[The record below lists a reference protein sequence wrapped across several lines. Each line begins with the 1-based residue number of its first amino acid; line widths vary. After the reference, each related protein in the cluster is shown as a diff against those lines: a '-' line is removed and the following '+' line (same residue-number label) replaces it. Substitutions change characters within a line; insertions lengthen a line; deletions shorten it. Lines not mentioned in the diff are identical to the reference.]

1 MPYEEEGQDERSQ
14 QKRLRK
20 AVEARLHQA
29 AIEQQKKEV
38 LRKLMSQAAYDRLMN
53 IRLSNYE
60 LYSQIVDLI
69 ISLAQN
75 GRISG
80 LLTEEQLV
88 AILQKVTYKK
98 EPTVE
103 FKHK

>member
-1 MPYEEEGQDERSQ
+1 MPYEEGDDERSQ

-20 AVEARLHQA
+20 AIEARMRA
-29 AIEQQKKEV
+29 AQIEQQKKDV
-38 LRKLMSQAAYDRLMN
+38 LKKIMEQAAYDRLMN

-75 GRISG
+75 GRING
-80 LLTEEQLV
+80 MLTEQQLIS
-88 AILQKVTYKK
+88 ILQKVTFKK